1 MPLRLWC
8 RMRDEDD
15 DSEETARPEP
25 VVVRSKKVAPA
36 DVPLLGAGAVA
47 PSVVQSTGLARVTK
61 VQAAAEQ
68 EVVEMLA
75 DQARFATDPEARA
88 IATQL
93 LTAGYTVRDV
103 ARRLKLRPHIVWQ
116 WTEDQAIKNAID
128 KGRELRRK
136 SLGQELE
143 DAAEAALSTLVDLM
157 NDDAVTPKDRL
168 KAAELVLDRCG
179 LVEVTKSAA
188 PAQETVVKVDVD
200 FDERLAR
207 IVAGQRTAG

>member
-1 MPLRLWC
+1 MH
-8 RMRDEDD
+8 DDDD
-15 DSEETARPEP
+15 DSEEVERPTP

-47 PSVVQSTGLARVTK
+47 PSTVPATGLARVAR

-75 DQARFATDPEARA
+75 DQARFSTDPEARA

-103 ARRLKLRPHIVWQ
+103 SRRLKIRPHIVWA
-116 WTEDQAIKNAID
+116 WSEDAAIKGAIE
-128 KGRELRRK
+128 KGRELRRR

-179 LVEVTKSAA
+179 LVDVKPSVTM
-188 PAQETVVKVDVD
+188 QETVVKVDVD

-207 IVAGQRTAG
+207 IVAGQRTTG